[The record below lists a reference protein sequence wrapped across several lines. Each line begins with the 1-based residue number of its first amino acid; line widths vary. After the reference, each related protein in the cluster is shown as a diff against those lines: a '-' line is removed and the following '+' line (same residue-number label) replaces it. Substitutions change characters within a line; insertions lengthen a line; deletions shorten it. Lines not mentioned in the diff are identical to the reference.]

1 MTRRRALRA
10 GRLGRRAR
18 SGDSITGS
26 ESPARSSGPPVLR
39 TRSGP
44 LVLDRVALVGILNA
58 TPDSFSDG
66 GRHLDPARA
75 AGVAADA
82 IVVDPGIGFGKTVA
96 HNCALLARLDL
107 VASLGYPVLVGVSRK
122 GFIGQLLGERP
133 TSERLLGTAAAV
145 ALAVAKGARLV
156 RVHEVGAMRD
166 VARVA
171 EAVVGA

>member
-66 GRHLDPARA
+66 GRPLAPGRA
-75 AGVAADA
+75 AAAPA
-82 IVVDPGIGFGKTVA
+82 GLVPGGGGRWDGGRGRT
-96 HNCALLARLDL
+96 
-107 VASLGYPVLVGVSRK
+107 GP
-122 GFIGQLLGERP
+122 
-133 TSERLLGTAAAV
+133 
-145 ALAVAKGARLV
+145 GARPF
-156 RVHEVGAMRD
+156 RP
-166 VARVA
+166 A
-171 EAVVGA
+171 EGR